1 MSYEDQILLNKMRK
15 AEQAVVL
22 RKKQSVENMIES
34 AKNITLED
42 EAPPVK
48 NDNLS
53 TTIYMDDQAQLSFM
67 KKPLK
72 SLWAESDTK
81 G

>member
-1 MSYEDQILLNKMRK
+1 
-15 AEQAVVL
+15 
-22 RKKQSVENMIES
+22 MIES
-34 AKNITLED
+34 AKNVTQDD

-48 NDNLS
+48 NDSLS